1 MCPFRQSPP
10 STHLETGRFAAM
22 RTFVTRSQARQ
33 LLHNKFV
40 AVLGGSGE
48 IHVIFITVFVS
59 VEIDIVR
66 LCLKDLNPV
75 LSVV

>member
-1 MCPFRQSPP
+1 M
-10 STHLETGRFAAM
+10 
-22 RTFVTRSQARQ
+22 TRSQARQ